1 MDSSLL
7 STLGTTFGVIIF
19 LIVVNC
25 LPVLAGVVLGEKF
38 RYPVDSGV
46 LWFDNKPFF
55 GRNKTVRGVA
65 VIIVGGMVACSLLGE
80 PWWRGG
86 VVAALVMIGDL
97 TSSFIKRRLNVPVGG
112 DLFPL
117 DHLFESL
124 FPSLYL
130 LSIQS
135 LTWVQ
140 LIIVVVSFI
149 LTAYPITLWW
159 KYTIHRAPIENYPRT
174 LRSTVR
180 LREWRAC
187 HAPLSRFQIWLNL
200 SRILT
205 DQVILTWLIKTF
217 GLYDK
222 GKKNA
227 LDVQLIKKDFSF
239 ARLPKEFDGY
249 RILFLTDLH
258 LDGLEGL
265 TEKLIDLISN
275 TDVDLCLVGG
285 DLRMKLYGPMAPSV
299 RELRKVASH
308 VKAANGILGVL
319 GNHDCI
325 EMIPDM
331 EEAGV
336 IMLVNEAW
344 PIERG
349 QGRIWVAGVDD
360 PHYYKLDDAS
370 CACRD
375 IPDNGF
381 TILLAH
387 SPETYK
393 RASYEKTDLYLCGH
407 THGGQIC
414 LANKSP
420 IISNSRAPRQTAVGE
435 WKYNDMIGYTSRGV
449 GASSI
454 PVRFNCPGEVCLIT
468 LYRNLGNKQV

>member
-1 MDSSLL
+1 MSN
-7 STLGTTFGVIIF
+7 LGAIFGVVLF
-19 LIVVNC
+19 LLVVNC

-38 RYPVDSGV
+38 RYPLDSGG
-46 LWFDNKPFF
+46 LWFDSKPLF
-55 GRNKTVRGVA
+55 GRNKTVRGIA
-65 VIIVGGMVACSLLGE
+65 VIIVGGMVVCSLLGE

-86 VVAALVMIGDL
+86 VVAAFVMIGDL
-97 TSSFIKRRLNVPVGG
+97 TSSFVKRRLNVPIGG

-124 FPSLYL
+124 FPSLFL

-159 KYTIHRAPIENYPRT
+159 KYTIHRAPIENYPRI

-187 HAPLSRFQIWLNL
+187 HAPLSRFQVWLNL

-205 DQVILTWLIKTF
+205 DQVILTWLIKIF

-227 LDVQLIKKDFSF
+227 LDVQLIKKDFYFS
-239 ARLPKEFDGY
+239 RLPKEFDGY

-265 TEKLIDLISN
+265 TERLIDLVSN

-285 DLRMKLYGPMAPSV
+285 DLRMKLYGPIAPSV

-308 VKAANGILGVL
+308 VKAASGILGVL

-375 IPDNGF
+375 IPDKEF

-387 SPETYK
+387 SPEAYK

-414 LANKSP
+414 LVKKRP
-420 IISNSRAPRQTAVGE
+420 IISNSRAPRQTAVGK
-435 WKYNDMIGYTSRGV
+435 WRYKDMIGYTSSGV

-454 PVRFNCPGEVCLIT
+454 PVRFNCPGEVSLIT
-468 LYRNLGNKQV
+468 LYRN